1 MKSPICGVET
11 LDDILQYTNLD
22 VTDIENG
29 FKDNFVENFFY
40 ERFQEE
46 IPDWIDYLFNG
57 DDDINTM
64 GSTLME
70 LFLGR
75 NADKKMSSTYWA
87 VYKYSANKDCAI
99 AFNTLLVDA
108 LFKFSEKWIRVAKTL
123 FADYNPLENYS
134 MNDRI
139 TLAKTGVDSLT
150 HGKVLSKTGSDS
162 LTYGKVLKKTGTDVL
177 DHDGS
182 VTHGESVSDATMGTD
197 DTTET
202 PRVGRVTKVK
212 TNIDTTS
219 VASGSTER
227 QVSAFDSSTYEPK
240 EKSINNDLTTRNTG
254 NATNNYTETEEQTP
268 TGTNTKSES
277 RSESKTQ
284 VHSGTDY
291 DTTDETRTLD
301 LIDAESGND
310 ARTLNLTDT
319 ESGTDTNQHASNETQ
334 EHTRSGNIGVTTSQ
348 QMAQSEFELRAKNNF
363 FEVFFSDIESLM
375 FLGVY

>member
-1 MKSPICGVET
+1 MKSPINGVKT
-11 LDDILQYTNLD
+11 LDDLLQYTNLD
-22 VTDIENG
+22 VVNIEDGFTDI
-29 FKDNFVENFFY
+29 FVEMFFY

-46 IPDWIDYLFNG
+46 IPNWIDYLFNG

-87 VYKYSANKDCAI
+87 IYKYSANKNCAI
-99 AFNTLLVDA
+99 AFNTLFVDA

-150 HGKVLSKTGSDS
+150 HGKVL
-162 LTYGKVLKKTGTDVL
+162 KKTGTDVL

-197 DTTET
+197 STTET

-291 DTTDETRTLD
+291 DTTDETRTL
-301 LIDAESGND
+301 
-310 ARTLNLTDT
+310 NLTDT